1 MWLFVHFKIVQH
13 VCTID
18 TVDCSGTIVK
28 MSAVIHKQWVTVQAI
43 MKSVVVYIHSYSY
56 YL

>member
-1 MWLFVHFKIVQH
+1 MFEDRY
-13 VCTID
+13 TID

-43 MKSVVVYIHSYSY
+43 MKSAVVYIHT
-56 YL
+56 